1 MAAFFLLELQLIVL
15 DLRLQGSD
23 LLLELEFSATKLR
36 VKVHVGLQCF
46 KLLLMCEVFLLDKL
60 LELLA
65 LEQKLLFE
73 FLFLVKEI

>member
-1 MAAFFLLELQLIVL
+1 M
-15 DLRLQGSD
+15 R
-23 LLLELEFSATKLR
+23 
-36 VKVHVGLQCF
+36 VGLQCF

>member
-1 MAAFFLLELQLIVL
+1 
-15 DLRLQGSD
+15 
-23 LLLELEFSATKLR
+23 
-36 VKVHVGLQCF
+36 
-46 KLLLMCEVFLLDKL
+46 MCEVFLLDKL